1 MDYLAYGTLG
11 YAGLPAE
18 TLLARGRALFA
29 QSQPA
34 SPPRFGIFLPLFPRE
49 LTVDMPYIGKKRGA
63 KTAPNGFS
71 IDPTEYH
78 ARLCERFPDLYA
90 GDNRLRNFTYDGR
103 YIGTGVFTVDDAWA
117 DRFPQYQAFLGDKLC
132 VYLIG
137 GGSQAVA
144 VPESVYPRG
153 GGMLAAAEEALG
165 VTERAGDFARYALDR
180 VSAGQAYDADA
191 FAADYL
197 QAEGFQPFCFTQPEL
212 EAALQELSVYASLR
226 GDAARPACY
235 TRNARLSQRV
245 RLYVPMR
252 YACDRFVPQ
261 LADERSTKLTQL
273 YFADNDFIGDLWIPY
288 ADAYTCVDRR
298 TMALDARALCEAFQI
313 APRYDPETG
322 GGRYP
327 DAVRVAA
334 VRDSTLMPLAA
345 EARNNPAY
353 GSGQSPQGGPAMQVC
368 IPDSREQV
376 RSRRMTI
383 EKCSFTVGNLPV
395 EPEPYRRMLALAML
409 QEHKGRLVDALYRCE
424 TALRLMDPESPAY
437 EKACVM
443 LTKRADRL
451 ASTVEKETA
460 TLDSAPLSGYDAE
473 IDYLHRMGL
482 KREDGAGFTRNE
494 ETERGIEGG
503 YAMRAAMLRRP
514 YAETEEPPPFPETDD
529 GEDEPLLSETALRN
543 ADAAGGETT

>member
-18 TLLARGRALFA
+18 KLLARGRALFA
-29 QSQPA
+29 QSQPEV
-34 SPPRFGIFLPLFPRE
+34 PQRFSVFLPLFPRE
-49 LTVDMPYIGKKRGA
+49 LTVDMPYIGKKRGV
-63 KTAPNGFS
+63 KTAPNGFL

-78 ARLCERFPDLYA
+78 ARLCERFPDLYE

-103 YIGTGVFTVDDAWA
+103 YVGTGAVTVDNAWA

-153 GGMLAAAEEALG
+153 GSMLAAAEEALG
-165 VTERAGDFARYALDR
+165 VTQRAGDFARY
-180 VSAGQAYDADA
+180 VWEQVNAGQTYDADVL
-191 FAADYL
+191 AADYL
-197 QAEGFQPFCFTQPEL
+197 QAEELQPFCFTQAEL
-212 EAALQELSVYASLR
+212 EGALQELSVYLSLR
-226 GDAARPACY
+226 SDAVRLTHY

-245 RLYVPMR
+245 RQYVPMR
-252 YACDRFVPQ
+252 YACDRFAPQ
-261 LADERSTKLTQL
+261 PADERLTKLAQL
-273 YFADNDFIGDLWIPY
+273 YYADNDFIGDLWIPY
-288 ADAYTCVDRR
+288 ADAYACVDRR

-334 VRDSTLMPLAA
+334 VCDAAITPLAA

-353 GSGQSPQGGPAMQVC
+353 GSGQSPQGGPALQICV
-368 IPDSREQV
+368 PNSREQV
-376 RSRRMTI
+376 RRRGMTI

-395 EPEPYRRMLALAML
+395 KPERYRRMLTLAVL
-409 QEHKGRLVDALYRCE
+409 QEHKGRLVDALYRRE
-424 TALRLMDPESPAY
+424 IALRLIDTESPTY
-437 EKACVM
+437 EKAHV
-443 LTKRADRL
+443 LLIKRADKL
-451 ASTVEKETA
+451 ASTVDKEA
-460 TLDSAPLSGYDAE
+460 AALGDVPLSGYDAE
-473 IDYLHRMGL
+473 IDYLRRMGL
-482 KREDGAGFTRNE
+482 AREDAAGFTHNA

-529 GEDEPLLSETALRN
+529 GEDEPAPPETVVRN
-543 ADAAGGETT
+543 ADTSGVDAP